1 MYEVCVEP
9 RRADFNL
16 VAGSL
21 WFDAE
26 SASLVRATY
35 KPGRPYNLAID
46 DPGESDD
53 VPGFLQ
59 PIEAEIHYI
68 TVEYSLQELR
78 YWLPR
83 RFAFEGEARLG
94 SFLRI
99 PITIEWSVGS
109 YLVNE
114 AETDLLATGELPD
127 GWQRQENLD
136 EDERV
141 PGRAALSLLSPPL
154 SGVSFHVPTHL
165 RR

>member
-1 MYEVCVEP
+1 M
-9 RRADFNL
+9 
-16 VAGSL
+16 AGSL

-46 DPGESDD
+46 EPGESDD

-83 RFAFEGEARLG
+83 RFTFEGEARLG

-99 PITIEWSVGS
+99 PITIEWNVGS